1 MPWKWKPMKGS
12 YQKVPYPES
21 ESVSAQIKAPELW
34 KKNNQKVEDDGFI
47 TLYPEP
53 EIWTARPKNS
63 PPLKPME
70 VEEGSIT
77 FPKK

>member
-1 MPWKWKPMKGS
+1 M
-12 YQKVPYPES
+12 
-21 ESVSAQIKAPELW
+21 SAQIKAPQIW
-34 KKNNQKVEDDGFI
+34 KNNQEVEDDGFI
-47 TLYPEP
+47 TLHPEP